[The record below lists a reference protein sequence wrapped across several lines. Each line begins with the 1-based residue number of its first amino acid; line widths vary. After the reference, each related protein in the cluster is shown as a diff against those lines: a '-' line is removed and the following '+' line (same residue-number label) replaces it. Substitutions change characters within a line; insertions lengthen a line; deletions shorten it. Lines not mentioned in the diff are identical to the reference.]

1 MQNPEAPERYEW
13 FGNCSYRP
21 AFFIDTPHSQHAM
34 HVLFTPKQTF
44 TFTALAAVLLTGC
57 GGAAPL
63 TSSTPGKPVV
73 VDAQLNEWGGK
84 LKTLSSKD
92 GLLTGIQNDDDYL
105 YLSLSTR
112 NVESIGSIMRAGLI
126 IWVDAAGGKEK
137 TFGIRFPLGLSMDE
151 TGDRRLGQGAAADRV
166 RIERSTREVEI
177 IGADGQA
184 IRRRKDSIPGIAAAV
199 EADQGV
205 LTYEIQLPLAHTDGV
220 LYAIGTKP
228 GQKIGVGIATP
239 DDFVVNAAQQ
249 PGFGGLPGGRMASA
263 EGRGYQGVPQR
274 GFGISTFKE
283 WMLVTL
289 AE

>member
-1 MQNPEAPERYEW
+1 MVWQPVCTAR
-13 FGNCSYRP
+13 R
-21 AFFIDTPHSQHAM
+21 FFMDMPYSQHAM
-34 HVLFTPKQTF
+34 HMLFTPKQTF
-44 TFTALAAVLLTGC
+44 TLTALVATLLTGC

-63 TSSTPGKPVV
+63 TSSAPDEPVV

-92 GLLTGIQNDDDYL
+92 GLLVGMQNDDDHL

-112 NVESIGSIMRAGLI
+112 NVASIGSIMRAGLI
-126 IWVDAAGGKEK
+126 IWVDPAGGKEK

-151 TGDRRLGQGAAADRV
+151 TGDRRLSEGAAADRV
-166 RIERSTREVEI
+166 RIERSTQEVEI

-184 IRRRKDSIPGIAAAV
+184 IRRHKDSIPGIAAEV

-205 LTYEIQLPLAHTDGV
+205 LTYEIQVPLAHTDGV

-228 GQKIGVGIATP
+228 GQEIGIGIATP
-239 DDFVVNAAQQ
+239 DEFVVNAVQQ

-263 EGRGYQGVPQR
+263 EGRGYRGVPQ
-274 GFGISTFKE
+274 GGLGISTLKE